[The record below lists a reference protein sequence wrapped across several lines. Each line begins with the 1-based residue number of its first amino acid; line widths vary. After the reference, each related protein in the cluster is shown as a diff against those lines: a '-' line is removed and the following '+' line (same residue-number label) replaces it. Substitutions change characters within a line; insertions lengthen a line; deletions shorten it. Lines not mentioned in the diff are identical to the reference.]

1 MQQARI
7 DLGSKRRLRRVGLF
21 FGLGSV
27 LCRELQ
33 VQRLSPV
40 GFRFG
45 VLSLE
50 TARERCGEA
59 SLAHPKA
66 NTGGMRSGRM
76 KLKLLASDG
85 HKTCRT
91 RSPFT

>member
-7 DLGSKRRLRRVGLF
+7 DLGSKHRLRRVGFF

-33 VQRLSPV
+33 VQRFSPV

-45 VLSLE
+45 ILSLE
-50 TARERCGEA
+50 TAREWRGEA
-59 SLAHPKA
+59 ALAHPKGKHRRNA
-66 NTGGMRSGRM
+66 IWKDEIEIVGLRWPQD
-76 KLKLLASDG
+76 L
-85 HKTCRT
+85 
-91 RSPFT
+91 